1 MKKYLVV
8 IFIFIIVII
17 SSCSAADSYPAE
29 DSVDGMS
36 FDYFVTYEIDGTNY
50 EVYLPICSGFI
61 LPGGSDINPYYY
73 NEINEGKS
81 NINFI
86 DDIIDFKILD
96 YATTNK
102 IPLLGICR
110 GHQVI
115 NVYFGGSLYQDISNH
130 QEAHFITY
138 KNRKYYVNSTHHQ
151 AIKNIGYNL
160 TPIFVSNNIIES
172 FTHKSFPIIG
182 VQWHPERMN
191 DLSSS
196 FIFKYF
202 KSGCR
207 NTIKRKRLVEPML

>member
-1 MKKYLVV
+1 M
-8 IFIFIIVII
+8 FIGIITR
-17 SSCSAADSYPAE
+17 YKTE
-29 DSVDGMS
+29 
-36 FDYFVTYEIDGTNY
+36 EIDNNNNLFIHLNYKFYQKLLSINLKPIIIPCDNY
-50 EVYLPICSGFI
+50 EAYLPICSGFI

-73 NEINEGKS
+73 NELNVGKS

-102 IPLLGICR
+102 IPVLGICR
-110 GHQVI
+110 GHQSI

-130 QEAHFITY
+130 QESHFITY
-138 KNRKYYVNSTHHQ
+138 KKRRCYVNSTHHQ

-160 TPIFVSNNIIES
+160 IPLFTSDNIIES
-172 FTHKSFPIIG
+172 FIHKSLPIIG

-191 DLSSS
+191 DITSS

-202 KSGCR
+202 K
-207 NTIKRKRLVEPML
+207 KLVLN

>member
-1 MKKYLVV
+1 M
-8 IFIFIIVII
+8 FIGII
-17 SSCSAADSYPAE
+17 SRYKTKEIENINNLFINLNYQLYRKLLSINLIPIIIP
-29 DSVDGMS
+29 
-36 FDYFVTYEIDGTNY
+36 YENY

-191 DLSSS
+191 DLTSS

-202 KSGCR
+202 K
-207 NTIKRKRLVEPML
+207 KLVINQN